1 MSCTGRTDVR
11 IIHRFCNE
19 RSHCKTLPLS
29 PVISH
34 SQGNK
39 MIPERGLGVW
49 GKGERRERRFP
60 FPRNTKLLILH
71 PLSDWADGSDG
82 SDGTKGRGAGREY
95 VLHRPNGRE
104 KYSLFLFPKQNGKKK
119 MCFI

>member
-1 MSCTGRTDVR
+1 MSCPGRTDVR

-34 SQGNK
+34 SQK
-39 MIPERGLGVW
+39 IIMIPERGLGVR

-60 FPRNTKLLILH
+60 FPRITKFVEYRQYRKINKPFRDILV
-71 PLSDWADGSDG
+71 G
-82 SDGTKGRGAGREY
+82 E
-95 VLHRPNGRE
+95 
-104 KYSLFLFPKQNGKKK
+104 
-119 MCFI
+119 